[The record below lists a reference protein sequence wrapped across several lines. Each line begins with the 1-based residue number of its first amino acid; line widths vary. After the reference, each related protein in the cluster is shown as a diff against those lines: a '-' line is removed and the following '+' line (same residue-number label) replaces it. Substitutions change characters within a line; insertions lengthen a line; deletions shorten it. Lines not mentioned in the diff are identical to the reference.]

1 MNMMYF
7 WEKLKMH
14 YSKFGFEQQPENRP
28 KMHHLEK
35 LLQRCKKLYMQIGTF
50 MKIFKLI
57 EVKELRDQQNYM
69 RAPVEMTEKEMNKEE
84 VLIKRLIVA
93 ICLLLKENP
102 FLPLSFNFN
111 GECLLE
117 KLKRENEHLKN
128 TRH

>member
-57 EVKELRDQQNYM
+57 EVKEVSNIFPLFFLKLFFA
-69 RAPVEMTEKEMNKEE
+69 AP
-84 VLIKRLIVA
+84 
-93 ICLLLKENP
+93 
-102 FLPLSFNFN
+102 
-111 GECLLE
+111 
-117 KLKRENEHLKN
+117 
-128 TRH
+128 